1 MKKVYCENCK
11 YLGGKIVL
19 YCTEEHKG
27 EDSTPLKLYECASD
41 EFIIKNKNND
51 CKWFEAK

>member
-1 MKKVYCENCK
+1 MKKVYCKNCK
-11 YLGGKIVL
+11 YLGGKIIL

-27 EDSTPLKLYECASD
+27 EDHTPLCLYKCASD